1 MTEKERSSG
10 VQELI
15 DELRG
20 KGVEEGAAEAEQ
32 IVADARRRAA
42 EMIEG
47 ARSQSDALLEQTRRE
62 MENLKASGE
71 DALRLARRDAV
82 LALKEELSDYFSGE
96 VRRLV
101 AHSLRDEDFLRK
113 LITEITGRAMPNGTE
128 RQIEVLVPQTM
139 LSCDEVSKEV
149 SEDKPGTCGYFVR
162 GLTSDMLREGV
173 SFAADPDGTP
183 GLSVKVVGED
193 VEIDLHE
200 DAITGFLL
208 RHLLPRFRTLM
219 EGSSK

>member
-20 KGVEEGAAEAEQ
+20 KGVEEGQAQAEQ
-32 IVADARRRAA
+32 LVADARRRAA
-42 EMIEG
+42 EILEE
-47 ARSQSDALLEQTRRE
+47 ARTQADQMLDKARRE
-62 MENLKASGE
+62 VENLKSSGD
-71 DALRLARRDAV
+71 DALRLAGRDAV

-101 AHSLRDEDFLRK
+101 AHSLRDEEFLRK
-113 LITEITGRAMPNGTE
+113 LITRIAGRALPEEGE
-128 RQIEVLVPQTM
+128 RSLEILVPETM
-139 LSCDEVSKEV
+139 LSPDEIAKEV

-183 GLSVKVVGED
+183 GLTVKIVGDD
-193 VEIDLHE
+193 VEVDFHE
-200 DAITGFLL
+200 DAMSGFLL

-219 EGSSK
+219 EGISK